1 MGNHIR
7 KRIIIKVDINKM
19 KKKFI
24 IIDRHDQIKKFKGG
38 VFIKMRLRDLLDL
51 LYILNMQKR
60 SMVYLIII
68 FFIAYFFSSIFISN
82 TYSFLL

>member
-7 KRIIIKVDINKM
+7 KRIIIKVDINKR
-19 KKKFI
+19 KKKLI
-24 IIDRHDQIKKFKGG
+24 IIDRHDQIKKYKGG
-38 VFIKMRLRDLLDL
+38 VIIKMRLRDLLDL

-68 FFIAYFFSSIFISN
+68 FD
-82 TYSFLL
+82 L

>member
-1 MGNHIR
+1 
-7 KRIIIKVDINKM
+7 M

-24 IIDRHDQIKKFKGG
+24 IIDRHDQIKKYKGG

-68 FFIAYFFSSIFISN
+68 FD
-82 TYSFLL
+82 L

>member
-7 KRIIIKVDINKM
+7 KRIIIKVDINKK

-68 FFIAYFFSSIFISN
+68 FD
-82 TYSFLL
+82 L

>member
-19 KKKFI
+19 KKKLI
-24 IIDRHDQIKKFKGG
+24 IIDRHDQITKFKGG

-68 FFIAYFFSSIFISN
+68 FD
-82 TYSFLL
+82 L